1 MKYLGPKAVSPHT
14 GLDWL
19 RQAFVLL
26 MQRPMIFIITALV
39 APSGSLL
46 LLYLP
51 LWNPLFTG
59 PSGWLPLL
67 ANVICYGLPLVFT
80 LSLACGFARAV
91 NQERTPS
98 WSQLLNPTVFRVLLR
113 SSLLL
118 FVLLLQG
125 YLVAYWVKDLL
136 SPAAL
141 LEASGTVFHSDPTFG
156 VTSSILGTQLTM
168 LGGLLLVFQFL
179 GVCFVPPLLLFRE
192 MPLYEAWRHSF
203 LAVQLNPWLLP
214 VLGLLGLVLLLL
226 PFVKT
231 LSVPVQILAL
241 PLPVYLGALLYIAW
255 LDLFQGGSEESVSF
269 SKQATA

>member
-1 MKYLGPKAVSPHT
+1 VKYLGPKAVSPHT